1 MHIVLHLTLAKF
13 LHLALNP
20 YGIQVAWEG
29 WHAKRSL
36 ASDRSIVIKKADKGS
51 NVVAWDHIGYIK
63 EVKTYTNFYKDVI
76 FNEKILQELAWIS
89 NKLFQNFKF
98 KGSISGKPIK
108 WTLPFTWNSQHLT
121 NVPGRPLVSNCG
133 TKKASEFLD
142 QQLKPVMQK
151 ARPYLKQLRYFIK
164 KVTAE

>member
-1 MHIVLHLTLAKF
+1 MLHLTLAKF

-29 WHAKRSL
+29 WHSKRSL